1 MAGRTKATG
10 SQIRLSISNYAAV
23 TGVTFVGSSE
33 AANSPATNLAKPARP
48 FLPWRT
54 TVATDS
60 NVVIGFGSAKQVDGV
75 VLVRCNFASVRI
87 QGNPTDSWGAPAF
100 NQLFTVTRSPF
111 NWRYQLGTRLTGF
124 NYAFM
129 RIVIPAQTPT
139 DGTTAFLLGGV
150 WAGPLEKI
158 PQNFRFDV
166 NLATVQ
172 PGQDVSPQ
180 SQAWRQRLVL
190 GEPLTRIAC
199 MRTVRITELMPG
211 YLDDLNTWQDIA
223 RRIRDNDVFA
233 LFLGEADPSQAYV
246 VRPINEAHW
255 QWTRRRLLRAESPW
269 ELEECLGP

>member
-1 MAGRTKATG
+1 MQNHAATP
-10 SQIRLSISNYAAV
+10 
-23 TGVTFVGSSE
+23 GVVFTASSE
-33 AANSPATNLAKPARP
+33 AANSPATNLGKPGRP

-60 NVVIGFGSAKQVDGV
+60 NVVINFGSAKQVDGV
-75 VLVRCNFASVRI
+75 LLVRCNFASVRI
-87 QGNPTDSWGAPAF
+87 QGNSSDSWGAPAF
-100 NQLFTVTRSPF
+100 NQLFTVTQSPF
-111 NWRYQLGTRLTGF
+111 NWRYQLGVKLTGF

-129 RIVIPAQTPT
+129 RILIPTQTPT
-139 DGTTAFLLGGV
+139 DGSSAFLLGGV

-172 PGQDVSPQ
+172 PGQDVAPQ

-190 GEPLTRIAC
+190 GDPLTRIAC
-199 MRTVRITELMPG
+199 MRSVRITEMMPG
-211 YLDDLNTWQDIA
+211 YLDDLKTWQDIA
-223 RRIRDNDVFA
+223 RRIRDNDIFA
-233 LFLGEADPSQAYV
+233 IILGEADTSQAYV

-269 ELEECLGP
+269 ELEESTQ